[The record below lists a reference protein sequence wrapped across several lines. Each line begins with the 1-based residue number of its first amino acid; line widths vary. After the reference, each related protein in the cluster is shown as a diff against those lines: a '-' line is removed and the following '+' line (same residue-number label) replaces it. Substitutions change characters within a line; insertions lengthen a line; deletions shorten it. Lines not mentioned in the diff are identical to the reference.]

1 MYNRKKVTNVS
12 DIVKVAVDAMGGDYA
27 PEEPVK
33 GAVEAVNAKENLF
46 IYLVGQES
54 IVKKELAKY
63 SYPADRMEIVPASE
77 VIETGEPPV
86 QAIQKKKDSS
96 LVKAL
101 RLVRQGEA
109 SAFVSCG
116 STGAV
121 LVGGQ
126 VLVGKIKGVE
136 RAPLA
141 PLIPTAEGVS
151 LLIDCGANV
160 DARPSHLIQF
170 AKMGSVYMENVM
182 GVKNPRVGLVNIGVE
197 EEKGNELLMIVASFF
212 LYSYSLSIL

>member
-1 MYNRKKVTNVS
+1 MS

-141 PLIPTAEGVS
+141 PLIPTAGIYQIDADAGCTVGI
-151 LLIDCGANV
+151 LLSGLRKYGNRRYQDPWKSRCEDHWILSGNYRTGGNDCFG
-160 DARPSHLIQF
+160 
-170 AKMGSVYMENVM
+170 YC
-182 GVKNPRVGLVNIGVE
+182 
-197 EEKGNELLMIVASFF
+197 
-212 LYSYSLSIL
+212 LSDQSGYRSGYGCGTDQ